1 MSAAPTDEPRS
12 SLVRGCLLMKEFIKI
27 ILIILLCQLGTPV
40 FAEQND
46 ANVLVRMF
54 DWWNAAMKTPDGLTE
69 QAFREY
75 YTEDAAIII
84 NGNELVRGIKP
95 MVEHF
100 RGAQARIESV
110 EIVLPFEEEFESESG
125 DHIFTY
131 HLVRTRVDGAD
142 QLSHLMGY
150 AVVEDDRISLINF
163 VRHNQPAAADAVAM
177 SQRGEI

>member
-1 MSAAPTDEPRS
+1 M
-12 SLVRGCLLMKEFIKI
+12 VRGCLLMKEFIK
-27 ILIILLCQLGTPV
+27 LIVITLLCQLATPV
-40 FAEQND
+40 FADQGD

-100 RGAQARIESV
+100 RSARARIESV

-131 HLVRTRVDGAD
+131 HLVRTRADGAD
-142 QLSHLMGY
+142 RLSHLMGY
-150 AVVEDDRISLINF
+150 AAVDDGRISLINF
-163 VRHNQPAAADAVAM
+163 VRYDQPAAADAVAM
-177 SQRGEI
+177 SIESQ